1 MESGEY
7 ENRKAFEEVTTKN
20 VKTMIGFSEDTR
32 ELIRN
37 FEERMIKLESILRQQ
52 NVELSNFRL
61 QLAGVQAK
69 LFNGGTT

>member
-1 MESGEY
+1 MEPGEY